1 MARSRNFDQNF
12 IRLLILLQ
20 VENLAANMSKTE
32 APSQSTRHALA
43 GDECGV
49 RGVGGNGGPPAT
61 AGRRVV
67 TVASG

>member
-1 MARSRNFDQNF
+1 
-12 IRLLILLQ
+12 
-20 VENLAANMSKTE
+20 MSKTE
-32 APSQSTRHALA
+32 APFQSTRHALA